1 MSTHQSCDYNLSP
14 SGNNSER
21 CGWERMV
28 WGCQDILR
36 MHLSH
41 LLVLATSPRTHFT
54 TRTRAVHTLT
64 SHPRSQAIV
73 SYVVKSNHQVRED
86 AINTS
91 NILGSLVLVFFLS
104 QFVFEDHQLY
114 FPYFSYSLS

>member
-1 MSTHQSCDYNLSP
+1 MYVILCGCSA

-64 SHPRSQAIV
+64 THPRSQAIV
-73 SYVVKSNHQVRED
+73 SYVVKSNHQVSED
-86 AINTS
+86 SVKTS
-91 NILGSLVLVFFLS
+91 KILVSSVLVFTIS
-104 QFVFEDHQLY
+104 RFVFESH
-114 FPYFSYSLS
+114 